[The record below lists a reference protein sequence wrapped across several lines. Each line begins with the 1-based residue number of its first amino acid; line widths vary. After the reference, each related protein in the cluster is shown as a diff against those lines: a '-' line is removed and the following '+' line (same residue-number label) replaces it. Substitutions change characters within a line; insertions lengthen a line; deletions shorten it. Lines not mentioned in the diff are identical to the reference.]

1 MLIVRIDVARVKKDL
16 ENVNGYCDLMN
27 GVRGTGS
34 MSQRIALYSGSS
46 GIQKSSTP
54 YVRTASG
61 EQDL

>member
-1 MLIVRIDVARVKKDL
+1 MLIVRIDTARVKDDL

-27 GVRGTGS
+27 GVRRS

>member
-1 MLIVRIDVARVKKDL
+1 MLIVRIDIAGVKDDL

-27 GVRGTGS
+27 GVRRS